1 MSRIHLWFG
10 PNGTGKTGAAL
21 MGATPEK
28 PVGHHEWEPGGFK
41 RGASGL
47 QLSEGAV
54 LVHKFRVPATELE
67 QMGEIRTSDRGGIN
81 PNLGYRL
88 SGWIEVIQEFTQE
101 YMGDCKAGRRP
112 VIDTATRLWL
122 AERMAFDQQVQ
133 DATGKDAEKL
143 GQLKYTAP
151 NARMISIAEYA
162 ERYDLDV
169 ILIAHEDVVF
179 NSNPPMPKVDTMRE
193 LENLA
198 DVVLRFRI
206 ANGKPVGTI
215 WKAADGGMSLK
226 GMEIEEPSLAKVN
239 ALLDSAAAIRARGLP
254 MTGLTPKSII
264 EQGQALGAR

>member
-10 PNGTGKTGAAL
+10 PNGTGKTGCAL
-21 MGATPEK
+21 SGATPES
-28 PVGHHEWEPGGFK
+28 PVGYSEWEPGGFK

-47 QLSEGAV
+47 GLNEGSV

-67 QMGEIRTSDRGGIN
+67 QMGEVKTGASG
-81 PNLGYRL
+81 NLQPQLAYKL
-88 SGWIEVIQEFTQE
+88 SGWMEVIQEFTSA
-101 YMGDCKAGRRP
+101 YMDDCKSGRRP

-122 AERMAFDQQVQ
+122 AERLAFDQQVQ

-162 ERYDLDV
+162 ERYDLDL
-169 ILIAHEDVVF
+169 ILIAHEDTVF
-179 NSNPPMPKVDTMRE
+179 NSNPPQPKADTMKE

-206 ANGKPVGTI
+206 VNSLPCATI
-215 WKAADGGMSLK
+215 WKAADGGMQLK
-226 GMEIEEPSLAKVN
+226 GMEIMEPSLEKVN
-239 ALLDSAAAIRARGLP
+239 LLLDCAAALRRAGVP
-254 MTGLTPKSII
+254 MPDDAGQVIS
-264 EQGQALGAR
+264 QGRMLNGA